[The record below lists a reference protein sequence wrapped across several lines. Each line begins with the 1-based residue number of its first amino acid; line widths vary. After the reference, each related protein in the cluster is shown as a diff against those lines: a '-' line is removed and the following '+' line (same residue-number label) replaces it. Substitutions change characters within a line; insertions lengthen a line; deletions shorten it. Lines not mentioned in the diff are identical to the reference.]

1 MTGGAVAPS
10 LIVSWKAAAVGAVAV
25 CVLLGDAVGDPV
37 SDPRLHVVDY
47 RPTLV
52 LPLTAFVGYHVH
64 FEFAPGEYF
73 VSLGA
78 GDTSSVDVG
87 AEANHLLLKPRQP
100 NGGTNLTILTNRRVY
115 FVDYR
120 ALGRSPHA
128 EEAVYSIAFRYPD
141 AEQPATVTAKEP
153 LSADALLGAPRRELN
168 RDYWYCGSPSLRPI
182 AAVDDGLQ
190 LRLTF
195 APRAELPAVF
205 AAEPDGE
212 EALVNTHVE
221 DDSIVV
227 HRLAE
232 RVLLR
237 RGREVGCVVDRSARN
252 HGLRAASGTIDEHVD
267 RVTTA
272 APR

>member
-1 MTGGAVAPS
+1 MFASGTAVA
-10 LIVSWKAAAVGAVAV
+10 LWILAGVAF
-25 CVLLGDAVGDPV
+25 ADPP
-37 SDPRLHVVDY
+37 SDPRLRVIDY

-64 FEFAPGEYF
+64 FEFAPDEYF

-78 GDTSSVDVG
+78 GDTSSLDVG
-87 AEANHLLLKPRQP
+87 AEGNHLLLKPKQP
-100 NGGTNLTILTNRRVY
+100 NAGTNLTILTNRRAY

-120 ALGRSPHA
+120 ALGRPPRA
-128 EEAVYSIAFRYPD
+128 DEAVYSIAFRY
-141 AEQPATVTAKEP
+141 
-153 LSADALLGAPRRELN
+153 ADAGSPTVGASTNSPSVEVMLGGVRPEQN

-195 APRAELPAVF
+195 APHAELPAVF

-212 EALVNTHVE
+212 ESLVNTHVE

-227 HRLAE
+227 HRLTE
-232 RVLLR
+232 RVVLR
-237 RGREVGCVVDRSARN
+237 RGREVGCVVDRSTRQRER
-252 HGLRAASGTIDEHVD
+252 RAASGTIDEGID
-267 RVTTA
+267 RAVRV

>member
-1 MTGGAVAPS
+1 MIGGAMGSPATGPRTFASATAVS
-10 LIVSWKAAAVGAVAV
+10 LWVLAGAAFA
-25 CVLLGDAVGDPV
+25 DPA
-37 SDPRLHVVDY
+37 SDPRLRVVDY

-73 VSLGA
+73 VNLGA
-78 GDTSSVDVG
+78 GDTSSLDVG
-87 AEANHLLLKPRQP
+87 AEGNHLLLKPKQP
-100 NGGTNLTILTNRRVY
+100 NAGTNLTILTNRRAY

-120 ALGRSPHA
+120 ALGRPPRA
-128 EEAVYSIAFRYPD
+128 DEAVYSIAYRYADEGSPTVVVPKSSPSMEEMLSG
-141 AEQPATVTAKEP
+141 ARPEQ
-153 LSADALLGAPRRELN
+153 N

-195 APRAELPAVF
+195 APHAELPAVF
-205 AAEPDGE
+205 AAESDGE

-227 HRLAE
+227 HRLLE
-232 RVLLR
+232 RVVLR
-237 RGREVGCVVDRSARN
+237 RGREVGCVVDRSTRQRER
-252 HGLRAASGTIDEHVD
+252 RAASGTVDEGIDRAV
-267 RVTTA
+267 RG